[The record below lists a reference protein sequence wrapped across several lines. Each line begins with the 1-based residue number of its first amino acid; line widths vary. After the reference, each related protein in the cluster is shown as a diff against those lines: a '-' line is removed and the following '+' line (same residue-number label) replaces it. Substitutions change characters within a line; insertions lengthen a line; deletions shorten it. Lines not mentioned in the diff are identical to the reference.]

1 MTLYDWPRAA
11 AFGRVIPK
19 TKIYEHA
26 GANTA
31 LKDLFVREVDQIVWS
46 HKLAPETVNLA
57 ATKQV
62 AEIQVFRIT
71 ARTAT
76 LDREVLRAIDKA
88 IPFPLIFEVAHGG
101 RVRLAAAYK
110 RPSEADSAR
119 WVVGDYFQGDWLP
132 EDAARTPLPVAL
144 NMGALYERLLEPLV
158 AGQTA
163 RLVPGM
169 GEAPQTPFAPAEA
182 DRPVS
187 LEERIAQAEAIKA
200 QAREVERIKARL
212 GREKQFNKRVA
223 INAELRAAKQELERL
238 TAGNRS
244 AAMTNEYEDEHGQA
258 EDAQPRPEPGQH
270 REDPRVVPRLRD
282 RGAGRGN
289 GGRAPGG
296 GLRSAASGAERPYRG
311 RAAGAVSAGLARE
324 AGGFGAG
331 ERANRKDIAPLPRG
345 KRGIRYHAKPVHRR
359 R

>member
-26 GANTA
+26 GANTG
-31 LKDLFVREVDQIVWS
+31 LKELFVREVDQIVWS

-119 WVVGDYFQGDWLP
+119 WVVGDHFQGDWLP
-132 EDAARTPLPVAL
+132 EDAARAPLPVAL

-158 AGQTA
+158 AKQTA

-182 DRPVS
+182 ERPVS

-200 QAREVERIKARL
+200 QTREVERIKARL
-212 GREKQFNKRVA
+212 AREKQFNKRVA

-238 TAGNRS
+238 TAGNR
-244 AAMTNEYEDEHGQA
+244 D
-258 EDAQPRPEPGQH
+258 
-270 REDPRVVPRLRD
+270 
-282 RGAGRGN
+282 
-289 GGRAPGG
+289 
-296 GLRSAASGAERPYRG
+296 
-311 RAAGAVSAGLARE
+311 AAGT
-324 AGGFGAG
+324 
-331 ERANRKDIAPLPRG
+331 K
-345 KRGIRYHAKPVHRR
+345 
-359 R
+359 

>member
-26 GANTA
+26 GANTG
-31 LKDLFVREVDQIVWS
+31 LKGLFVREVDQIVWS

-71 ARTAT
+71 SRTAT
-76 LDREVLRAIDKA
+76 LDPAVLRAIDKA
-88 IPFPLIFEVAHGG
+88 IPFPLFFEVAHGG
-101 RVRLAAAYK
+101 RVKLAAAYK

-119 WVVGDYFQGDWLP
+119 WVVGDYFEGDWLP
-132 EDAARTPLPVAL
+132 EDAARAPFPVAL

-158 AGQTA
+158 VGQTA

-169 GEAPQTPFAPAEA
+169 GEAPQTPFTPAEGE
-182 DRPVS
+182 RPVS
-187 LEERIAQAEAIKA
+187 LEARIAQAEGIKA
-200 QAREVERIKARL
+200 QTREVERIKARL

-238 TAGNRS
+238 TRV
-244 AAMTNEYEDEHGQA
+244 H
-258 EDAQPRPEPGQH
+258 PGT
-270 REDPRVVPRLRD
+270 
-282 RGAGRGN
+282 
-289 GGRAPGG
+289 
-296 GLRSAASGAERPYRG
+296 
-311 RAAGAVSAGLARE
+311 AV
-324 AGGFGAG
+324 
-331 ERANRKDIAPLPRG
+331 AND
-345 KRGIRYHAKPVHRR
+345 
-359 R
+359 

>member
-1 MTLYDWPRAA
+1 MRTTTPLYDWPRAA

-19 TKIYEHA
+19 NKIYEHA

-46 HKLAPETVNLA
+46 HKLAPETVNLT

-76 LDREVLRAIDKA
+76 LNAQVLRAIDKA

-119 WVVGDYFQGDWLP
+119 WVVGDYFEGDWQP
-132 EDAARTPLPVAL
+132 EKAPRAPLPVAL
-144 NMGALYERLLEPLV
+144 NMAGLYERLLEPLV

-163 RLVPGM
+163 RLAPGM
-169 GEAPQTPFAPAEA
+169 GEAPQTPFTPAT
-182 DRPVS
+182 DKSVT

-212 GREKQFNKRVA
+212 AREKQFNKRVA
-223 INAELRAAKQELERL
+223 INAELRAAKQHLERL
-238 TAGNRS
+238 TTRTRD
-244 AAMTNEYEDEHGQA
+244 AAMTN
-258 EDAQPRPEPGQH
+258 
-270 REDPRVVPRLRD
+270 
-282 RGAGRGN
+282 
-289 GGRAPGG
+289 
-296 GLRSAASGAERPYRG
+296 
-311 RAAGAVSAGLARE
+311 
-324 AGGFGAG
+324 
-331 ERANRKDIAPLPRG
+331 K
-345 KRGIRYHAKPVHRR
+345 
-359 R
+359 

>member
-19 TKIYEHA
+19 NKIYEHA

-62 AEIQVFRIT
+62 AEIQVFRIN

-76 LDREVLRAIDKA
+76 LDRDVLRAIDKA

-101 RVRLAAAYK
+101 RVKLAAAYK

-132 EDAARTPLPVAL
+132 EDAACAPLPVAL

-158 AGQTA
+158 VGQAA
-163 RLVPGM
+163 RLIPGIS
-169 GEAPQTPFAPAEA
+169 EAPQTPFAPAEA
-182 DRPVS
+182 ERPMS

-200 QAREVERIKARL
+200 QTREVERIKARL

-223 INAELRAAKQELERL
+223 INAELRAARQELERL
-238 TAGNRS
+238 TGAHPG
-244 AAMTNEYEDEHGQA
+244 AAVTND
-258 EDAQPRPEPGQH
+258 
-270 REDPRVVPRLRD
+270 
-282 RGAGRGN
+282 
-289 GGRAPGG
+289 
-296 GLRSAASGAERPYRG
+296 
-311 RAAGAVSAGLARE
+311 
-324 AGGFGAG
+324 
-331 ERANRKDIAPLPRG
+331 
-345 KRGIRYHAKPVHRR
+345 
-359 R
+359 

>member
-1 MTLYDWPRAA
+1 MTLYDWPRAS

-26 GANTA
+26 GANTG

-76 LDREVLRAIDKA
+76 LDRDVLRAIDKA

-110 RPSEADSAR
+110 RPSEADSTR

-132 EDAARTPLPVAL
+132 EDAARAPLPVAL

-169 GEAPQTPFAPAEA
+169 GEAPQTPFTPAT
-182 DRPVS
+182 DSPVS
-187 LEERIAQAEAIKA
+187 LEERIAQAEAIER
-200 QAREVERIKARL
+200 QAHEVERIKARL

-223 INAELRAAKQELERL
+223 INAELREAVNALAKLK
-238 TAGNRS
+238 
-244 AAMTNEYEDEHGQA
+244 
-258 EDAQPRPEPGQH
+258 
-270 REDPRVVPRLRD
+270 
-282 RGAGRGN
+282 
-289 GGRAPGG
+289 
-296 GLRSAASGAERPYRG
+296 ASGG
-311 RAAGAVSAGLARE
+311 MQIGQNHG
-324 AGGFGAG
+324 
-331 ERANRKDIAPLPRG
+331 D
-345 KRGIRYHAKPVHRR
+345 
-359 R
+359 

>member
-1 MTLYDWPRAA
+1 MTLYDWPRAG

-19 TKIYEHA
+19 TKIYEHS
-26 GANTA
+26 GASTG
-31 LKDLFVREVDQIVWS
+31 LKDLFVREVDQITWS

-62 AEIQVFRIT
+62 SEIQIFRLT

-76 LDREVLRAIDKA
+76 LDAAVLRAIDKA

-119 WVVGDYFQGDWLP
+119 WVVGDYFQGDWLA
-132 EDAARTPLPVAL
+132 EDAARAPLPVAL

-158 AGQTA
+158 AEQTA

-169 GEAPQTPFAPAEA
+169 GEAPQTPFTPAEA
-182 DRPVS
+182 ERPMS
-187 LEERIAQAEAIKA
+187 LEQRIALAEAIKA
-200 QAREVERIKARL
+200 QTREVERIKARL

-238 TAGNRS
+238 TGAHPGT
-244 AAMTNEYEDEHGQA
+244 AVTED
-258 EDAQPRPEPGQH
+258 
-270 REDPRVVPRLRD
+270 
-282 RGAGRGN
+282 
-289 GGRAPGG
+289 
-296 GLRSAASGAERPYRG
+296 
-311 RAAGAVSAGLARE
+311 
-324 AGGFGAG
+324 
-331 ERANRKDIAPLPRG
+331 
-345 KRGIRYHAKPVHRR
+345 
-359 R
+359 

>member
-19 TKIYEHA
+19 NKIYEHA

-31 LKDLFVREVDQIVWS
+31 LKDLFVRDVDQIVWS

-76 LDREVLRAIDKA
+76 LDRDVLRAIDKA
-88 IPFPLIFEVAHGG
+88 IPFPLFFEVAHGG

-110 RPSEADSAR
+110 RPSEADRAR

-132 EDAARTPLPVAL
+132 EDAPRAPLPVAL

-163 RLVPGM
+163 RLVTGM
-169 GEAPQTPFAPAEA
+169 GEAPQTPFTPAEP
-182 DRPVS
+182 DRSVS

-200 QAREVERIKARL
+200 QTREVERIKARL

-238 TAGNRS
+238 TAGHAG
-244 AAMTNEYEDEHGQA
+244 AAVTNE
-258 EDAQPRPEPGQH
+258 
-270 REDPRVVPRLRD
+270 
-282 RGAGRGN
+282 
-289 GGRAPGG
+289 
-296 GLRSAASGAERPYRG
+296 
-311 RAAGAVSAGLARE
+311 
-324 AGGFGAG
+324 
-331 ERANRKDIAPLPRG
+331 
-345 KRGIRYHAKPVHRR
+345 
-359 R
+359 

>member
-26 GANTA
+26 GANTG
-31 LKDLFVREVDQIVWS
+31 LKELFVREVDQIVWS

-71 ARTAT
+71 ARTASV
-76 LDREVLRAIDKA
+76 DRDVLRAIDKA

-101 RVRLAAAYK
+101 RVRLSAAYK

-119 WVVGDYFQGDWLP
+119 WVVGDYFEGDWLP
-132 EDAARTPLPVAL
+132 EDAARAPLPVAL

-163 RLVPGM
+163 RFVPGM
-169 GEAPQTPFAPAEA
+169 GGEAPQTPFTPAEA
-182 DRPVS
+182 ERPVS
-187 LEERIAQAEAIKA
+187 LEERIAQAEAIKV

-238 TAGNRS
+238 TAGNRG
-244 AAMTNEYEDEHGQA
+244 AAMNNE
-258 EDAQPRPEPGQH
+258 
-270 REDPRVVPRLRD
+270 
-282 RGAGRGN
+282 
-289 GGRAPGG
+289 
-296 GLRSAASGAERPYRG
+296 
-311 RAAGAVSAGLARE
+311 
-324 AGGFGAG
+324 
-331 ERANRKDIAPLPRG
+331 
-345 KRGIRYHAKPVHRR
+345 
-359 R
+359 

>member
-19 TKIYEHA
+19 TKIYEHS

-57 ATKQV
+57 ATNQV
-62 AEIQVFRIT
+62 AEVQVFRIT
-71 ARTAT
+71 ARTAP
-76 LDREVLRAIDKA
+76 LDAAVLRAIDKA
-88 IPFPLIFEVAHGG
+88 IPFPLIFEVANGG

-110 RPSEADSAR
+110 RRSEADSTR
-119 WVVGDYFQGDWLP
+119 WILGDYFESDWLP
-132 EDAARTPLPVAL
+132 EDAPRTPLPVAL

-169 GEAPQTPFAPAEA
+169 GEAPQTPFAPATES
-182 DRPVS
+182 PVS

-223 INAELRAAKQELERL
+223 INAELRAAKEHLERL
-238 TAGNRS
+238 IGGP
-244 AAMTNEYEDEHGQA
+244 DGQA
-258 EDAQPRPEPGQH
+258 Q
-270 REDPRVVPRLRD
+270 
-282 RGAGRGN
+282 
-289 GGRAPGG
+289 
-296 GLRSAASGAERPYRG
+296 
-311 RAAGAVSAGLARE
+311 
-324 AGGFGAG
+324 
-331 ERANRKDIAPLPRG
+331 
-345 KRGIRYHAKPVHRR
+345 
-359 R
+359 

>member
-11 AFGRVIPK
+11 AYGRVIPK
-19 TKIYEHA
+19 NKIYAHA

-57 ATKQV
+57 TTKQV

-76 LDREVLRAIDKA
+76 LDRDVLRAIDKA
-88 IPFPLIFEVAHGG
+88 IPFPLIFEVIHGS

-119 WVVGDYFQGDWLP
+119 WVVGDYFQGDWVP
-132 EDAARTPLPVAL
+132 EDAARAPLPVAL

-163 RLVPGM
+163 KLVSGM

-182 DRPVS
+182 ERPMS

-200 QAREVERIKARL
+200 QTRTVERIKARL

-223 INAELRAAKQELERL
+223 IHAELRAATRQLERM
-238 TAGNRS
+238 TGARPG
-244 AAMTNEYEDEHGQA
+244 AAVT
-258 EDAQPRPEPGQH
+258 
-270 REDPRVVPRLRD
+270 
-282 RGAGRGN
+282 
-289 GGRAPGG
+289 
-296 GLRSAASGAERPYRG
+296 
-311 RAAGAVSAGLARE
+311 
-324 AGGFGAG
+324 
-331 ERANRKDIAPLPRG
+331 KD
-345 KRGIRYHAKPVHRR
+345 
-359 R
+359 